1 MEDII
6 IILLAFVW
14 LMYSLYRGRSKKK
27 QREKQTPQPVARPEA
42 EKEDKDFETVFR
54 EILGEED
61 VATESTSEAETVEE
75 ETKAPQVSSEEEEQ
89 GEYERHT
96 GLTGVSDDF
105 KFSAEG
111 KIDRIEDQIV
121 KQKKQK
127 EKHLEV
133 LELWDEGDEPETLY
147 FDPRTAV
154 IHFEIMKRK
163 Y

>member
-14 LMYSLYRGRSKKK
+14 LMYSLYKGRSRKK
-27 QREKQTPQPVARPEA
+27 QQESKRPQPAGQPKAEKQ
-42 EKEDKDFETVFR
+42 DKDFETVFR

-61 VATESTSEAETVEE
+61 VSTETVADK
-75 ETKAPQVSSEEEEQ
+75 TKAPQMQAEEEIP
-89 GEYERHT
+89 GEVEKYT
-96 GLTGVSDDF
+96 GMTGVGNDF
-105 KFSAEG
+105 EFSTEG
-111 KIDRIEDQIV
+111 NIETIEDQV
-121 KQKKQK
+121 EKQKKQK

-133 LELWDEGDEPETLY
+133 VELWDEEEEPETLY